1 MLLFN
6 SLGIDFM
13 RTKNTSTGSYSSFNS
28 ILNEDTPWAVKEAYK
43 TWRTNAT
50 LSLPDEGHR
59 IIGFTSAEPHDG
71 KTTNAVN
78 FAISLGQIDKKVL
91 LIDCDLRKPMVARM
105 LELDTSAGLS
115 DMISGQA
122 RARDV
127 LLHSA
132 EHNIDVIPA
141 GNMTPDPTL
150 LLQSDRMKMTIQEL
164 KKVYDYIV
172 IDLPPATVVTDASL
186 LADNI
191 DGFILVIRHNTT
203 DYRSVSD
210 MMEQLDLAN
219 AQVIGFV
226 YNDATAGEG
235 HYDSNYGYKKYGYG
249 GCKKSP

>member
-1 MLLFN
+1 MLLLN
-6 SLGIDFM
+6 SYGIGIM
-13 RTKNTSTGSYSSFNS
+13 RTKNTSYGNYSASSS
-28 ILNEDTPWAVKEAYK
+28 ILNEDTPWAIKEAYK
-43 TWRTNAT
+43 TLRTNVT

-59 IIGFTSAEPHDG
+59 IIAFTSAEPHDG
-71 KTTNAVN
+71 KTTNAIN

-91 LIDCDLRKPMVARM
+91 LIDCDLRKPMVAKM
-105 LELDTSAGLS
+105 LELDSSAGLS

-127 LLHSA
+127 LLHSS
-132 EHNIDVIPA
+132 EHSIDVIPA
-141 GNMTPDPTL
+141 GNLTPDPTL

-186 LADNI
+186 LADII

-210 MMEQLDLAN
+210 MMEQLNLAN
-219 AQVIGFV
+219 AQIIGFV

-235 HYDSNYGYKKYGYG
+235 HYDYNYGYKKYGYG
-249 GCKKSP
+249 YYQ